1 MDNKIIELYE
11 KENNRLETE
20 NHKLVQENKQLK
32 EMVEIANKSRDM
44 YEEVVKELTELQ
56 ERYKK
61 EIAELKKAIV
71 FLLISPEWGMCDI
84 CETKKGLPDSSHT
97 SVWAKKEP
105 TTIGR
110 LLFGANILFSV
121 FS

>member
-1 MDNKIIELYE
+1 M
-11 KENNRLETE
+11 ETE

-61 EIAELKKAIV
+61 EIAEIYKLSEKYHKYRFV
-71 FLLISPEWGMCDI
+71 FCPFLLCFRNFL
-84 CETKKGLPDSSHT
+84 CNKG
-97 SVWAKKEP
+97 
-105 TTIGR
+105 R
-110 LLFGANILFSV
+110 
-121 FS
+121 